1 MILSRGISLRHLRP
15 STLAPLRWLVGSRT
29 RQHHAPDSSSNLRG
43 AAAHTQ
49 QGREFLRHLRRTR
62 LVLHVVDVA
71 EADPVA
77 DYLTVRDELRM
88 YNPEFVRRPHVV
100 ALNKADVLGDGGAE
114 WIDSIRRGILA
125 AYDAHG
131 VRPPKGRWRSVKRSA

>member
-1 MILSRGISLRHLRP
+1 M
-15 STLAPLRWLVGSRT
+15 T
-29 RQHHAPDSSSNLRG
+29 HAR
-43 AAAHTQ
+43 

-62 LVLHVVDVA
+62 MVLHVVDVVQT
-71 EADPVA
+71 DPLA

-114 WIDSIRRGILA
+114 WMDGVRQGILA
-125 AYDAHG
+125 AYDAQQ
-131 VRPPKGRWRSVKRSA
+131 VRPSSSRVVR